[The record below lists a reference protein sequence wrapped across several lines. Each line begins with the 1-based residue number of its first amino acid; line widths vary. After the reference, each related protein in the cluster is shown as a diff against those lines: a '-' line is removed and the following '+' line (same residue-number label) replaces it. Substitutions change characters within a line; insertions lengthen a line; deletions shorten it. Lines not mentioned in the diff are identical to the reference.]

1 MKGYDRKMEYI
12 VDAEEMRRA
21 DENTIQYFGMPQ
33 LVLMERAAL
42 AARDAILRKW
52 PEIFSGSVRILVAAG
67 NGNNGG
73 DGAALARLFFLAGH
87 DVTVLVSG
95 QEAKY
100 SSAMKKQ
107 MEILKKYGDDHTGR
121 KDEFA
126 DGGNRYKDHGLSV
139 PADSGQKVKAGRNLR
154 ILTDEEWKAKTG
166 RNLRILTDEER
177 EAEAGQNLQTL
188 TDERRMSETGRSAG
202 DYDLAVDALFGI
214 GLSRE
219 VSGIYREKIAWLNQ
233 LSGKKAA
240 LDIPSGISAQ
250 DGSVLGCAFRADLT
264 ITFGF
269 WKRGMLLY
277 PGREFCGERKVADI
291 GITAESFQGEY
302 PAGITLDKKSEVTGE
317 LLLSRS
323 PDSHKG
329 SFGKVLLFAG
339 SAGTPGAALL
349 AGEAVLRSGAGML
362 QIVSP
367 AENREIMITRLPEAM
382 YQVLAED
389 TDWEKLLGW
398 CDAVVIGPGIGQGR
412 LAEQSMGKILTHM
425 SEMERQKPIVLDADG
440 LNLAAS
446 SGRLS
451 GLIKAYTAMGGIVI
465 MTPHMAELARLLHCG
480 MQELQSARL
489 KNMERFVRESG
500 AVLVGKDAA
509 TVVGYAD
516 KGVFRYYINQTGNSG
531 MATAGSG
538 DVLSGI
544 MGAMAAL
551 TAVKLHRKA
560 GKEKEAAVREAY
572 FRTAYRAVYLHGLA
586 GDKAAEKS
594 GEISMKAGDLI
605 GALPELL
612 RECKDQRRTAGVQR
626 YFFGDAGNGN

>member
-1 MKGYDRKMEYI
+1 
-12 VDAEEMRRA
+12 
-21 DENTIQYFGMPQ
+21 
-33 LVLMERAAL
+33 
-42 AARDAILRKW
+42 
-52 PEIFSGSVRILVAAG
+52 
-67 NGNNGG
+67 
-73 DGAALARLFFLAGH
+73 
-87 DVTVLVSG
+87 
-95 QEAKY
+95 
-100 SSAMKKQ
+100 
-107 MEILKKYGDDHTGR
+107 
-121 KDEFA
+121 
-126 DGGNRYKDHGLSV
+126 
-139 PADSGQKVKAGRNLR
+139 
-154 ILTDEEWKAKTG
+154 
-166 RNLRILTDEER
+166 
-177 EAEAGQNLQTL
+177 
-188 TDERRMSETGRSAG
+188 
-202 DYDLAVDALFGI
+202 
-214 GLSRE
+214 
-219 VSGIYREKIAWLNQ
+219 
-233 LSGKKAA
+233 
-240 LDIPSGISAQ
+240 
-250 DGSVLGCAFRADLT
+250 
-264 ITFGF
+264 
-269 WKRGMLLY
+269 
-277 PGREFCGERKVADI
+277 
-291 GITAESFQGEY
+291 
-302 PAGITLDKKSEVTGE
+302 
-317 LLLSRS
+317 
-323 PDSHKG
+323 
-329 SFGKVLLFAG
+329 
-339 SAGTPGAALL
+339 
-349 AGEAVLRSGAGML
+349 ML

-412 LAEQSMGKILTHM
+412 LAEQSMEKILTYM

-551 TAVKLHRKA
+551 TAVKLNRKA
-560 GKEKEAAVREAY
+560 GKEKEDAVREAY

-612 RECKDQRRTAGVQR
+612 RECTDQRRTAGVQR
-626 YFFGDAGNGN
+626 HFFGDAGNGN